1 MQRRL
6 WGAISPSGKFPV
18 TWAHRTDHT
27 HDSGRS
33 WGDESSTIAYTRR
46 HRIDFWRSVFSHS
59 PLISFFC
66 GQLVV
71 RTFQFFRR
79 TCSNSSCQP
88 RWKLQLELDVGSGS
102 ALCVTISNTPDSEST
117 GGTTSARHEA
127 RVIKRMWTR
136 RWQERGRPPKK
147 RRTCTCVSERRVTV
161 GKAKK
166 FIGLHTDSLFRQQ
179 SAEIRLEETRTCF
192 HFVFE
197 TTGRGQYPLRSLAL
211 WKSKKMFVGSSFD
224 HSTSP
229 KMAALASTS
238 TRKGFSSWRT

>member
-1 MQRRL
+1 MGVLFRRVVV
-6 WGAISPSGKFPV
+6 PSHVGSSHSSHPRF
-18 TWAHRTDHT
+18 TTQL
-27 HDSGRS
+27 GRR
-33 WGDESSTIAYTRR
+33 ELH
-46 HRIDFWRSVFSHS
+46 HRIHKEDIGLISGGAFY
-59 PLISFFC
+59 PTPPPISFFC

-71 RTFQFFRR
+71 RTFHFFRR
-79 TCSNSSCQP
+79 TCCNSSCQP

-117 GGTTSARHEA
+117 GGTTSARQEA

-179 SAEIRLEETRTCF
+179 SAEIRYEETRTCF
-192 HFVFE
+192 YFVLE

-229 KMAALASTS
+229 KMAALASMS